1 MKKHIL
7 FILIIVFSE
16 SCGLS
21 NQEIQKI
28 KEQKIKDSIY
38 SYDSL
43 AKEIKNKKLVD
54 SILAVGIPKNPTS
67 NSPYATDYNGKSTI
81 QKNEKTIQE
90 IDNASSPNVTYSQ
103 AERFMRQRC
112 ENANQELV
120 DGKIVKFNNTRIYTF
135 LTRTSTSSL
144 CICGIS
150 EHVLSIISC
159 DCGGLEKLVQFRGL
173 Q

>member
-1 MKKHIL
+1 MKKNII
-7 FILIIVFSE
+7 FILIVVFLE

-38 SYDSL
+38 SCDSL
-43 AKEIKNKKLVD
+43 ANEIKNKKLVD
-54 SILAVGIPKNPTS
+54 SILAVGIPKNPSS
-67 NSPYATDYNGKSTI
+67 NSPYSTDYNGKS
-81 QKNEKTIQE
+81 TIQE

-112 ENANQELV
+112 ENANQELI

-144 CICGIS
+144 CVCGIS

-173 Q
+173 